1 MSVENHVVSLETAK
15 RMDELGGLKTKP
27 IFVYWTS
34 PDAPGGHYEL
44 VYTGEEDF
52 THNEFCVPAYIAT
65 EIMEELPGN
74 IVVDEGD
81 PKNQWIYW
89 LGIHKLTDEYEV
101 FYDHYDVTKQSA
113 SHENLAEALALLWC
127 DLKEK
132 GII

>member
-1 MSVENHVVSLETAK
+1 MTIENHVVSLQTAK
-15 RMDELGGLKTKP
+15 RMKSLGWDYKECL
-27 IFVYWTS
+27 FVYDYDSRKDGYDIEFTATYDYHPTS
-34 PDAPGGHYEL
+34 ENLPAPL
-44 VYTGEEDF
+44 
-52 THNEFCVPAYIAT
+52 AT
-65 EIMEELPGN
+65 EIVEELPGN

-81 PKNQWIYW
+81 PENQWIYW

-127 DLKEK
+127 ELKEK